1 MPSLGASDETC
12 RLSVCSAHWLRFDGH
27 VRSARWLPRYL
38 MTTRPQGRG
47 LPANTRKPPKR
58 PVLGFVLVDDPGC
71 PPIPRRSAVN
81 LDSVESV
88 SVLMVPVRRERWLG
102 AARVKISVTYHF
114 GRLGRGRLFAFRR
127 SETHQF
133 RVRYVDAHSGVS
145 VLATELSLRH

>member
-1 MPSLGASDETC
+1 MQHVACPYVL
-12 RLSVCSAHWLRFDGH
+12 HWLRFDGH

-38 MTTRPQGRG
+38 MTTRPQARG

-71 PPIPRRSAVN
+71 PPILRRSAVN

-88 SVLMVPVRRERWLG
+88 SVLIVPTRRERWLG
-102 AARVKISVTYHF
+102 AARVKASVTFHF
-114 GRLGRGRLFAFRR
+114 GRLRRGRLFGFRR

-133 RVRYVDAHSGVS
+133 RVRSVDAHSGVS
-145 VLATELSLRH
+145 ASATELSFRH